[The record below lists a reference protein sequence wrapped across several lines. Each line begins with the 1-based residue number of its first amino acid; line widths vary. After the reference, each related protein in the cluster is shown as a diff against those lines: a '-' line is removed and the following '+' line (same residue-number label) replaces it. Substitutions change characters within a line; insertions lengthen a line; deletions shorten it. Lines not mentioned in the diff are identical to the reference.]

1 MAGTAATLALTL
13 LFTLGVADAADVKLL
28 SSAAFEPVLEV
39 FGPQFESATGNK
51 LMPTFLLTPEVPKLV
66 ERGEVFDVAIA
77 NPPHIEALI
86 KSGKIV
92 AASRTEVARFG
103 LGVGVRSDAARPK
116 VASVEDFKQAL
127 LKAKSVA
134 YVEGGTGGP
143 FFLGLLERL
152 GIASDMED
160 KLRPG
165 SSAESIST
173 VAKGEVEMVVR
184 PVPLILATSG
194 VELAGA
200 VPTEY
205 QDHIVLVAG
214 LSAAA
219 PQAAAGQALI
229 EYLRTADPDVLKAKG
244 YERTVNNC
252 RDGATLSRLI
262 R

>member
-1 MAGTAATLALTL
+1 MAETATTLAFIL
-13 LFTLGVADAADVKLL
+13 LFFALGPANAADVKLL
-28 SSAAFEPVLEV
+28 SSAAFKPALEV
-39 FGPQFESATGNK
+39 LGPQFESATGNK
-51 LMPTFLLTPEVPKLV
+51 LTATFVLTPEVPKLV

-92 AASRTEVARFG
+92 DASPAEVARFG
-103 LGVGVRSDAARPK
+103 LGVGVRSGAARPK

-127 LKAKSVA
+127 LDAKSVA

-143 FFLGLLERL
+143 FFLGVLERL
-152 GIASDMED
+152 GIANDMKD

-165 SSAESIST
+165 SSAESVSA
-173 VAKGEVEMVVR
+173 VAKGEVEIVVR

-200 VPTEY
+200 IPTEY
-205 QDHIVLVAG
+205 QDQIVLVAG

-219 PQAAAGQALI
+219 PQASAGQALI
-229 EYLRTADPDVLKAKG
+229 DYLRTADPEVLKAKG
-244 YERTVNNC
+244 YERP
-252 RDGATLSRLI
+252 RK
-262 R
+262 